1 MNQYITGAVIKQLR
15 EKQNIT
21 QLQLADKLGVSD
33 KAVSKWETG
42 RGYPDVTLLQPI
54 ADALSVSV
62 AELLSGEAVVNENVS
77 ANMLKS
83 KFYVCPICSNV
94 IHSMGEAVVSCHG
107 IALKPI
113 DAEKSNNKHIVVIE
127 KVEDEY
133 FVQIDHPMT
142 KQHYI
147 SFITAV
153 SCDSMQIKKLY
164 PESYAQAR
172 FKINGVK
179 RIYYYCNRDSLFYID
194 VVKNIDN

>member
-107 IALKPI
+107 IVLKPI
-113 DAEKSNNKHIVVIE
+113 DAEKYNNKHIVAIE

-147 SFITAV
+147 SFIAAV
-153 SCDSMQIKKLY
+153 SCDSVQIKKLY
-164 PESYAQAR
+164 PESSAQAR

>member
-21 QLQLADKLGVSD
+21 QLQLADKLGVSN

-42 RGYPDVTLLQPI
+42 KGYPDITLLQPI

-113 DAEKSNNKHIVVIE
+113 DAEKSNDKHIVAIE

-147 SFITAV
+147 SFIAAV

-164 PESYAQAR
+164 PESSAQAR

-179 RIYYYCNRDSLFYID
+179 RIYYYCNRDGLFYIN

>member
-15 EKQNIT
+15 EKQNMT

-62 AELLSGEAVVNENVS
+62 AELLSGKAVVNENVS

-113 DAEKSNNKHIVVIE
+113 DAEKSNNKHIVAIE

-147 SFITAV
+147 SFIAAV

-164 PESYAQAR
+164 PESSAQAR

-194 VVKNIDN
+194 VVKNIYN

>member
-107 IALKPI
+107 IALKSL
-113 DAEKSNNKHIVVIE
+113 DAEKSNDKHIVAIK

-147 SFITAV
+147 SFIAAV

-164 PESYAQAR
+164 PESSAQAR

-179 RIYYYCNRDSLFYID
+179 RIYYYCNRDGLFYVD
-194 VVKNIDN
+194 VVKNINN

>member
-15 EKQNIT
+15 EKQNMT

-62 AELLSGEAVVNENVS
+62 AELLSGKAVVNENVS

-113 DAEKSNNKHIVVIE
+113 DAEKSNNKHIVAIE

-147 SFITAV
+147 SFIAAV
-153 SCDSMQIKKLY
+153 SCDSVQIKKLY
-164 PESYAQAR
+164 PESSAQAR

-179 RIYYYCNRDSLFYID
+179 RIYYYCNRDGLFYVD
-194 VVKNIDN
+194 VVKNINN

>member
-42 RGYPDVTLLQPI
+42 RGYPDVTLFQPI
-54 ADALSVSV
+54 ADALCVSV

-83 KFYVCPICSNV
+83 KFYVCPICSNA

-113 DAEKSNNKHIVVIE
+113 DAEKSNDKHIVAIE

-133 FVQIDHPMT
+133 FVQIYHPMT

-147 SFITAV
+147 SFIAAV
-153 SCDSMQIKKLY
+153 SCDSVQIKKLY
-164 PESYAQAR
+164 PESSAQAR

-179 RIYYYCNRDSLFYID
+179 RIYYYCNRDGLFYIAL
-194 VVKNIDN
+194 

>member
-15 EKQNIT
+15 EKQNMT

-113 DAEKSNNKHIVVIE
+113 DAEKSNDKHIVVIE

-147 SFITAV
+147 SFIAAV
-153 SCDSMQIKKLY
+153 SCDSVQIKKLY
-164 PESYAQAR
+164 PESSAQAR

>member
-15 EKQNIT
+15 EKQNMT

-113 DAEKSNNKHIVVIE
+113 DAEKSNNKHIVATE

-147 SFITAV
+147 SFIAFV
-153 SCDSMQIKKLY
+153 SCDSVQIKKLY
-164 PESYAQAR
+164 PESSAQAR

>member
-113 DAEKSNNKHIVVIE
+113 DAEKSNDKHIVAIE

-147 SFITAV
+147 SFIAAV
-153 SCDSMQIKKLY
+153 SCDSVQIKKLY
-164 PESYAQAR
+164 PESSAQAR

-179 RIYYYCNRDSLFYID
+179 RIYYYCNRDGLFYID

>member
-107 IALKPI
+107 IVLKPI
-113 DAEKSNNKHIVVIE
+113 DAEKSNDKHIVAIE

-147 SFITAV
+147 SFIAAV
-153 SCDSMQIKKLY
+153 SCDSVLIKKLY
-164 PESYAQAR
+164 PESSAQAR

-179 RIYYYCNRDSLFYID
+179 RIYYYRNRDSLFYID
-194 VVKNIDN
+194 VVKNINN

>member
-15 EKQNIT
+15 EKQNMT

-113 DAEKSNNKHIVVIE
+113 DAERSNDKHIVAIE

-147 SFITAV
+147 TFIAAV

-164 PESYAQAR
+164 PESSAQAR

-179 RIYYYCNRDSLFYID
+179 RIYYYCNRDGLFYID

>member
-77 ANMLKS
+77 ANILKS

-113 DAEKSNNKHIVVIE
+113 DAEKSNNKHIVAIE

-147 SFITAV
+147 SFIAAV
-153 SCDSMQIKKLY
+153 SCDSVQIKKLY
-164 PESYAQAR
+164 PESSAQAR

-179 RIYYYCNRDSLFYID
+179 RIYYYCNRDGLFYID

>member
-113 DAEKSNNKHIVVIE
+113 DAEKSNDKHIVAIE

-147 SFITAV
+147 SFIAAV

-164 PESYAQAR
+164 PESSAQAR

-179 RIYYYCNRDSLFYID
+179 RIYYYCNRDGLFYID

>member
-1 MNQYITGAVIKQLR
+1 MNQYITGAVIKLLR

-42 RGYPDVTLLQPI
+42 RGYTDVTLLPPI

-113 DAEKSNNKHIVVIE
+113 DAEKSNNKHIFAIE
-127 KVEDEY
+127 KVEDEF

-147 SFITAV
+147 SFIAAM
-153 SCDSMQIKKLY
+153 SCDSVQIKKLY
-164 PESYAQAR
+164 PESSAQAR

-179 RIYYYCNRDSLFYID
+179 RIYYYCNRDGLFYID

>member
-15 EKQNIT
+15 EKQNMT

-62 AELLSGEAVVNENVS
+62 AELLSGETVVNENVS

-113 DAEKSNNKHIVVIE
+113 DVEKSNNKHIVAIE

-147 SFITAV
+147 SFIAAV
-153 SCDSMQIKKLY
+153 SCDSVQIKKLY
-164 PESYAQAR
+164 PESSAQAR

-179 RIYYYCNRDSLFYID
+179 SIYYYCNRDGLFYID

>member
-15 EKQNIT
+15 EKQNTT
-21 QLQLADKLGVSD
+21 QLQLTDKLGVSD

-147 SFITAV
+147 SFIAAV
-153 SCDSMQIKKLY
+153 SCDSVQIKKLY
-164 PESYAQAR
+164 PESSAQDR

-179 RIYYYCNRDSLFYID
+179 RIYYYCNRDGLFYID

>member
-21 QLQLADKLGVSD
+21 QLKLADKLGVSD

-113 DAEKSNNKHIVVIE
+113 DAEKSNNKHIVAIE

-147 SFITAV
+147 SFIAAV
-153 SCDSMQIKKLY
+153 SCDSVQIKKLY
-164 PESYAQAR
+164 PESSAQAR

-194 VVKNIDN
+194 VVKNINN

>member
-15 EKQNIT
+15 ERQNMT

-42 RGYPDVTLLQPI
+42 KGYPDITLLQPI

-94 IHSMGEAVVSCHG
+94 MHSMGEAVVSCHG
-107 IALKPI
+107 ISLTPI
-113 DAEKSNNKHIVVIE
+113 DAEKSNDKHIAVIE

-147 SFITAV
+147 SFIAAM

-164 PESYAQAR
+164 PESSAQAR

-179 RIYYYCNRDSLFYID
+179 RIYYYCNRDGLFYVD
-194 VVKNIDN
+194 VVKNINN

>member
-15 EKQNIT
+15 ERQNMT

-42 RGYPDVTLLQPI
+42 KGYPDITLLQPI

-94 IHSMGEAVVSCHG
+94 MHSMGEAVVSCHG
-107 IALKPI
+107 ISLTPI
-113 DAEKSNNKHIVVIE
+113 DAEKSNDKHIAVIE

-147 SFITAV
+147 SFIAAM
-153 SCDSMQIKKLY
+153 SCDSVQIKKLY
-164 PESYAQAR
+164 PESSAQA
-172 FKINGVK
+172 
-179 RIYYYCNRDSLFYID
+179 
-194 VVKNIDN
+194 

>member
-113 DAEKSNNKHIVVIE
+113 DAEKSNDKHIVAIE

-147 SFITAV
+147 SFIASV
-153 SCDSMQIKKLY
+153 SCDSVQIKKLY
-164 PESYAQAR
+164 PESSAQAR

-179 RIYYYCNRDSLFYID
+179 RIYYYCNRDGLFYID

>member
-113 DAEKSNNKHIVVIE
+113 DAEKSNNKHIVAIE

-133 FVQIDHPMT
+133 FVQIDHSMT

-147 SFITAV
+147 SFIAAV
-153 SCDSMQIKKLY
+153 SCDSVQIKKLY
-164 PESYAQAR
+164 PESSAQAR

-179 RIYYYCNRDSLFYID
+179 RIYYYCNRDGLFYID

>member
-15 EKQNIT
+15 EKQNMT

-94 IHSMGEAVVSCHG
+94 IHSMGDAVVSCHG

-113 DAEKSNNKHIVVIE
+113 DAEKSNNKHIVAIE

-147 SFITAV
+147 SFIAAV
-153 SCDSMQIKKLY
+153 SCDSVQIKKLY
-164 PESYAQAR
+164 PESSAQAR

-179 RIYYYCNRDSLFYID
+179 RIYYYCNRDGLFYID